1 MFNIQCIGGGLKAGS
16 IGPAGPM
23 DPDLY
28 RSPNARFTPA
38 IFPIRRPESPIF
50 YPWVFFV

>member
-1 MFNIQCIGGGLKAGS
+1 MFNIQCIGGGLKAGRAAAKLLFSEAGS

-28 RSPNARFTPA
+28 L
-38 IFPIRRPESPIF
+38 
-50 YPWVFFV
+50 